1 MPRRA
6 VARQHE
12 RGGWPWFPHAN
23 HGASGAV
30 GMDFDEMD
38 MNEMDGSGNVGLKE
52 ETRDEDVGFMRAG
65 GAADVARHSALKSQI
80 SAPTRAASCLSHD
93 EKTEGA
99 AYSPLLQNEAR
110 PNPFGSVPRHTG
122 LSCYL
127 PLPYDECRVGFYFSP
142 KRAIKTLLCD
152 NKVSLKIDG

>member
-1 MPRRA
+1 MLCCRLISNADISPRRA
-6 VARQHE
+6 TKRHDGELEQALRAYRGGQHE

-65 GAADVARHSALKSQI
+65 
-80 SAPTRAASCLSHD
+80 
-93 EKTEGA
+93 
-99 AYSPLLQNEAR
+99 R
-110 PNPFGSVPRHTG
+110 PQT
-122 LSCYL
+122 
-127 PLPYDECRVGFYFSP
+127 
-142 KRAIKTLLCD
+142 
-152 NKVSLKIDG
+152 